1 MLLKAEGKEVIM
13 GLFLLGF
20 FLVIGGAALLRV
32 AFTIITTI
40 IGTILGI
47 GQGIFNV
54 ATGREIP
61 DSELPVEERVRR
73 ANARIEAARQKQR

>member
-54 ATGREIP
+54 G
-61 DSELPVEERVRR
+61 V
-73 ANARIEAARQKQR
+73 